1 MAVVPTVRPEPGTV
15 TVTSLPTVVAV
26 IPVPVKLILFTS
38 EVNTTASS
46 LTVIFDLAIAVI
58 AGVIVSALVFSWEN
72 ATRIRAR
79 KRMKEDGTKIYEIW
93 GPLFFGS
100 ISVISP
106 RGDKP

>member
-46 LTVIFDLAIAVI
+46 LTLICFCTFPCVLLINL
-58 AGVIVSALVFSWEN
+58 
-72 ATRIRAR
+72 
-79 KRMKEDGTKIYEIW
+79 Y
-93 GPLFFGS
+93 LFFH
-100 ISVISP
+100 IHF
-106 RGDKP
+106 